1 MNKKHVMC
9 LTAVAVAALSI
20 PLFAQMPGAM
30 KQVVGVAEVEE
41 VANVQSRRYTGQV
54 VAQAE
59 VNVVSRVSGEI
70 LKLGFNDGDYVKKG
84 QMLYTIEK
92 TQYEAAVKQAEA
104 TIAECKARL
113 EYAQSTY
120 DRNQMLYEVN
130 ATSKDTM
137 ENTKSAL
144 DAMRAELAAAEA
156 GLVTAPAV
164 F

>member
-9 LTAVAVAALSI
+9 LTAVAALSI

-30 KQVVGVAEVEE
+30 KQVVGVAEVED

-84 QMLYTIEK
+84 QVLYSIEK
-92 TQYEAAVKQAEA
+92 TPYEAAVKQAEA

-120 DRNQMLYEVN
+120 DRNHI
-130 ATSKDTM
+130 
-137 ENTKSAL
+137 
-144 DAMRAELAAAEA
+144 
-156 GLVTAPAV
+156 
-164 F
+164 